1 MNVSEIVSSALSVD
15 FSKVGFI
22 SEGNLGRRAP
32 LEDELHVFGF
42 NLSFVLFLSRYF

>member
-1 MNVSEIVSSALSVD
+1 MNVSEIISSALSVD

-22 SEGNLGRRAP
+22 SEGNSGRRARWKTNYY
-32 LEDELHVFGF
+32 VFGF